1 MKTEEKNEKKTGG
14 KTSHVVPV
22 GIEALDD
29 FLIGHAQSEKGG
41 TGCTVILS
49 ESGAVGGVD
58 VRGSSPATRETSL
71 LDPLCKMDSV
81 NAVVLSGGSAYGL
94 DAASGVMKFLEER
107 GIGYAVPTGV
117 VPIVCGASIFDLNVG
132 DPKVR
137 PDSAMGYAACEA
149 AVVRGSA
156 AEGNVG
162 AGTGA
167 SVGKYYGQARMMKS
181 GLGVYAVSAGNILI
195 GAVVAVNAVGDIYD
209 LDTGEKIAG
218 LLSASGDGFDRDTT
232 QVMYEQI
239 ALSKDYFAT
248 NTTIGCVVTN
258 ARLSKAAANKI
269 SQLAH
274 NGLARTIRPVHTSAD
289 GDAIFTL
296 ASGRYD
302 ANADALGTLA
312 SEVVGVAVNRAV
324 RAAKPA
330 YGLTAASD
338 LQVLAT

>member
-1 MKTEEKNEKKTGG
+1 MPDEKKMP
-14 KTSHVVPV
+14 SVVPT
-22 GIEALDD
+22 GIGSLDD
-29 FLIGHAQSEKGG
+29 FLIGHAHDEKGG

-58 VRGSSPATRETSL
+58 VRGSSPATRETAL

-81 NAVVLSGGSAYGL
+81 NAIVLSGGSAYGL

-132 DPKVR
+132 DSKAR
-137 PDSAMGYAACEA
+137 PDGAMGYAACEA
-149 AVVRGSA
+149 AARAGEL

-167 SVGKYYGQARMMKS
+167 SVGKYYGQPRMMKS
-181 GLGVYAVSAGNILI
+181 GLGAFAVAAGDILI
-195 GAVVAVNAVGDIYD
+195 GAIVAVNAVGDVYD
-209 LDTGEKIAG
+209 LNTGEKIAG
-218 LLSASGDGFDRDTT
+218 LLSASADRLGDDTT
-232 QVMYEQI
+232 DVMYEQI
-239 ALSKDYFAT
+239 DLSKDYFAT
-248 NTTIGCVVTN
+248 NTTIGCVITN
-258 ARLSKAAANKI
+258 ARLSKVAANKV

-274 NGLARTIRPVHTSAD
+274 NGLARTVRPVHTSAD

-296 ASGRYD
+296 ASGKYD
-302 ANADALGTLA
+302 VNADALGTLA

-324 RAAKPA
+324 RAAKSA
-330 YGLTAASD
+330 YGLLAASD
-338 LQVLAT
+338 LPAT